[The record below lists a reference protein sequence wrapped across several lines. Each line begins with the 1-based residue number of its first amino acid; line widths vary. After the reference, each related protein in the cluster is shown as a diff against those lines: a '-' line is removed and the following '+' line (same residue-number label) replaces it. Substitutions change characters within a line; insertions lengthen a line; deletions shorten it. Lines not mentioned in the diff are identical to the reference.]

1 MNKTFT
7 TALKLISSNL
17 NNTNFLMTACGT
29 NCREIPFEDERGA
42 LLFCGYISH
51 TKVLQ
56 ISGGENGIE
65 EPEYQ

>member
-1 MNKTFT
+1 
-7 TALKLISSNL
+7 
-17 NNTNFLMTACGT
+17 MTACGT
-29 NCREIPFEDERGA
+29 NCREIPSEDERGA